1 MQEMPKDE
9 AKSIIAGKDFEKFFD
24 NSTRLIERA
33 LGQEFNLMDDF
44 FTEDD
49 GDKGTNKNEKSKLT
63 RKFVFQE
70 NEVLNRA
77 VTSIDWSP
85 AQPELMLASY
95 SKCSEWDLDSP
106 DGLIDI
112 FSLSM
117 QGRPELTLNC

>member
-63 RKFVFQE
+63 RKFVF
-70 NEVLNRA
+70 
-77 VTSIDWSP
+77 
-85 AQPELMLASY
+85 
-95 SKCSEWDLDSP
+95 
-106 DGLIDI
+106 
-112 FSLSM
+112 
-117 QGRPELTLNC
+117 